1 MRPHQIKNAKPWLF
15 KESASVPREFCLL
28 LTGNL
33 LQNSTEELWDILK
46 FKDYDKFVSKE
57 ALTEFFGKLTGTKQV
72 SDLHTVLIPYLL

>member
-1 MRPHQIKNAKPWLF
+1 MRPHHLKNAKYRIFEELT
-15 KESASVPREFCLL
+15 SVTRDSCLL

-33 LQNSTEELWDILK
+33 LQNSTEELWDLLK
-46 FKDYDKFVSKE
+46 FNDYDKFVSKE